1 MDQCVK
7 SSRSGKKKRDAAS
20 PPTRRVPPGR
30 QRRPRN
36 ADLPHLDERP
46 PLSAQLAHERF
57 THSRIRRTAL
67 DPARSRHHPPSRRP
81 YAASRYGSKR
91 CARRGGRTL
100 PVGRVCDVR
109 IPSGRRAH
117 LGTGGA
123 NLGIPLPRAAV
134 SYAWLVVEGRKN
146 SRRPRKVRFLLGRGA
161 VRGGGGEQGQFGCE
175 PCASL
180 RERGAPS
187 LARRDWQDRAASF
200 LQLAGPR
207 FMSLRV
213 ERTPQEFLAG
223 TTRPIREQLA
233 RLKGSL
239 SSGEAATRFD
249 DKDFAGR

>member
-20 PPTRRVPPGR
+20 PPTRRVTPGR

-36 ADLPHLDERP
+36 GDLPHLDDRP

-57 THSRIRRTAL
+57 THSRIRRTAF
-67 DPARSRHHPPSRRP
+67 DHARSRHHRPSRRP

-187 LARRDWQDRAASF
+187 LPRRDWQDWSGEERVHPFLRAAPSSSRRE
-200 LQLAGPR
+200 LDEQRRVKRTSREVQRDVAAQLDRNLEGAAAP
-207 FMSLRV
+207 
-213 ERTPQEFLAG
+213 G
-223 TTRPIREQLA
+223 TR
-233 RLKGSL
+233 
-239 SSGEAATRFD
+239 
-249 DKDFAGR
+249 